1 MELASNSRK
10 QMTKF
15 RRSHDEDVA
24 KLWEESHKEKA
35 SRDEAWRILEEE
47 HRVHEED
54 LESGKVALKLVIDE
68 EKGLRIGLKRS
79 RVSSKKLKSCSAR
92 LRPIST
98 RPRQRSALL

>member
-1 MELASNSRK
+1 MMELASNSRK

-54 LESGKVALKLVIDE
+54 LESGKVALKLAIDE
-68 EKGLRIGLKRS
+68 EK
-79 RVSSKKLKSCSAR
+79 
-92 LRPIST
+92 
-98 RPRQRSALL
+98 